1 MEFLN
6 ETITVPITNGEM
18 MLLLSLANIG
28 LIAIFG
34 VIITTINKYI
44 KWR

>member
-28 LIAIFG
+28 TIAIIG
-34 VIITTINKYI
+34 VVITTINKYI

>member
-6 ETITVPITNGEM
+6 ATVTLTNREA
-18 MLLLSLANIG
+18 MLLLVLATVGVSTI
-28 LIAIFG
+28 LG